1 MQYGYPPLRKYPL
14 NTRVRVHA
22 AIAHF
27 AANQDVYPA
36 GERREIARNI
46 KAKARDLGIDVR
58 AF

>member
-1 MQYGYPPLRKYPL
+1 MYGYPPLKKYPL
-14 NTRVRVHA
+14 NKRTQVHA

-27 AANQDVYPA
+27 AANRDVYPA

-46 KAKARDLGIDVR
+46 KARAKELGINVR